1 MGREEAVDRPEG
13 ESEHQVI
20 EPRKSVSRTEASHTT
35 YWKCP
40 WSIRISAGWSRI
52 STVAVYFLK

>member
-35 YWKCP
+35 Y
-40 WSIRISAGWSRI
+40 
-52 STVAVYFLK
+52 